1 MTAFVFALQ
10 RILKPLLLCL
20 FSESN
25 YIVLEKAGDVHP
37 NPGPLSSS
45 SSLSSSSLSNTLN
58 GSISSNLNQFHH
70 LSFIQYNVQSIINKL
85 DLFTVEL
92 SEFDILAFSETWLHA
107 GISTNDL
114 LIPSYNYPERKD
126 RDRDPHGGVV
136 IYVKESLNYKRRQD
150 LELPGIECI
159 WLEIIL
165 QHKRL
170 LFGLF
175 YRPPNSDQIYHSLI
189 EDSIHLAIDSGI
201 TDVIVTGDFNYN
213 LMNDVTNR
221 KILSICQQ
229 FSMHQYIT
237 EPTHFTENS
246 YSLLD
251 IILVSN
257 TNNVITC
264 GVGDPFLTQDIRYHC
279 PVYGILKFSKPKYKS
294 FERQIW
300 SYDRGD
306 YDLLRDRAALSNW
319 DSFKDADIDTYARN
333 VTNHIKEISKQCIPN
348 KTIRVRPLEPPWIT
362 SSIKKQI
369 RKRKRL
375 YRRAKTT
382 NNPDI
387 WNKFRRQR
395 NKTISLIRLSKQNH
409 IDKLKA
415 KLKSENLTSKDWW
428 STLKY
433 FISSEKV
440 SNIPPLKSNNNI
452 IFDATEKANLL
463 NDFFTAQ
470 TVINDQ
476 NVGVPDVTDR
486 NVISE
491 LSIVVLTADEVKSVL
506 KSLPVGKASGP
517 DGITNRVLKELA
529 DQMAMPLSLLFNQS
543 IEDGKI
549 PTDWKE
555 AYVSPV
561 PKGGDLSLSSNYRPI
576 FLLSNLDKIF
586 ERAIFKHIYN
596 HLRDNSILTAYQS
609 GFTPGD
615 STINQLTYMYDT
627 FCSALDS
634 GKEVRAVFCDISK
647 AFDRV
652 WHKGLIRK
660 LKTAGITGTLL
671 KWFKS
676 YLDERKQRVVIPG
689 AKSDWTFIQAG
700 EPQGSILGPL
710 LFLIFINDIVTEIG
724 SNIRLFADD
733 TSLYI
738 IVEHPDTAALC
749 LNNDLQTITDWAHKW
764 LVTFNPL
771 KTESLTISRKI
782 NKPYH
787 PPLYMSGTQIN
798 EVNNHKHLGIYLS
811 NDCTW
816 HNHIEYIKEK
826 AWKRLNTMRRLKLVL
841 DRKSLEIVYISF
853 IRPILEYGDIL
864 WDNCTL
870 YEKRELDKIQ
880 NEAARIV
887 TGTTALVSLQSL
899 YDEVGWESL
908 QSRRSNHKLC
918 LFFKMQHD
926 LTPAYLSFLVPP
938 SVSETSRYN
947 LRNADDFTT
956 IPCRSQQYYTSFL
969 PSVVRD
975 WNNLPQH
982 AKQINSLL
990 SFKSFQ
996 ARNKT
1001 KVPKHFY
1008 TGKRYWQVMHT
1019 RIRTNCS
1026 ALNSDLYSKN
1036 ITDSSLCSCG
1046 AVENAHH
1053 FFFTCPRYHEP
1064 RADMLDTLAFLPEV
1078 TLNLILYGDES
1089 ICHENNVGIFSAVQK
1104 FIEKTKR
1111 F

>member
-1 MTAFVFALQ
+1 M
-10 RILKPLLLCL
+10 
-20 FSESN
+20 
-25 YIVLEKAGDVHP
+25 
-37 NPGPLSSS
+37 
-45 SSLSSSSLSNTLN
+45 
-58 GSISSNLNQFHH
+58 
-70 LSFIQYNVQSIINKL
+70 
-85 DLFTVEL
+85 
-92 SEFDILAFSETWLHA
+92 
-107 GISTNDL
+107 
-114 LIPSYNYPERKD
+114 
-126 RDRDPHGGVV
+126 
-136 IYVKESLNYKRRQD
+136 
-150 LELPGIECI
+150 
-159 WLEIIL
+159 
-165 QHKRL
+165 
-170 LFGLF
+170 
-175 YRPPNSDQIYHSLI
+175 
-189 EDSIHLAIDSGI
+189 
-201 TDVIVTGDFNYN
+201 
-213 LMNDVTNR
+213 
-221 KILSICQQ
+221 
-229 FSMHQYIT
+229 
-237 EPTHFTENS
+237 
-246 YSLLD
+246 
-251 IILVSN
+251 
-257 TNNVITC
+257 
-264 GVGDPFLTQDIRYHC
+264 
-279 PVYGILKFSKPKYKS
+279 
-294 FERQIW
+294 
-300 SYDRGD
+300 
-306 YDLLRDRAALSNW
+306 SNW

-415 KLKSENLTSKDWW
+415 KLKFENLTSKDWW

-476 NVGVPDVTDR
+476 NVDVPDVTDR

-517 DGITNRVLKELA
+517 DGISNRVLKELA

-549 PTDWKE
+549 PADWKE

-576 FLLSNLDKIF
+576 SLLSNLDKIL
-586 ERAIFKHIYN
+586 ERAIFKYIYN

-700 EPQGSILGPL
+700 VPQGSILGPL

-749 LNNDLQTITDWAHKW
+749 LNNDLQTIT
-764 LVTFNPL
+764 
-771 KTESLTISRKI
+771 EI
-782 NKPYH
+782 
-787 PPLYMSGTQIN
+787 GT
-798 EVNNHKHLGIYLS
+798 
-811 NDCTW
+811 
-816 HNHIEYIKEK
+816 
-826 AWKRLNTMRRLKLVL
+826 
-841 DRKSLEIVYISF
+841 
-853 IRPILEYGDIL
+853 
-864 WDNCTL
+864 
-870 YEKRELDKIQ
+870 
-880 NEAARIV
+880 
-887 TGTTALVSLQSL
+887 
-899 YDEVGWESL
+899 
-908 QSRRSNHKLC
+908 
-918 LFFKMQHD
+918 
-926 LTPAYLSFLVPP
+926 
-938 SVSETSRYN
+938 
-947 LRNADDFTT
+947 
-956 IPCRSQQYYTSFL
+956 
-969 PSVVRD
+969 
-975 WNNLPQH
+975 
-982 AKQINSLL
+982 
-990 SFKSFQ
+990 
-996 ARNKT
+996 
-1001 KVPKHFY
+1001 
-1008 TGKRYWQVMHT
+1008 
-1019 RIRTNCS
+1019 
-1026 ALNSDLYSKN
+1026 
-1036 ITDSSLCSCG
+1036 
-1046 AVENAHH
+1046 
-1053 FFFTCPRYHEP
+1053 
-1064 RADMLDTLAFLPEV
+1064 
-1078 TLNLILYGDES
+1078 
-1089 ICHENNVGIFSAVQK
+1089 
-1104 FIEKTKR
+1104 
-1111 F
+1111 

>member
-1 MTAFVFALQ
+1 MT
-10 RILKPLLLCL
+10 
-20 FSESN
+20 
-25 YIVLEKAGDVHP
+25 
-37 NPGPLSSS
+37 
-45 SSLSSSSLSNTLN
+45 
-58 GSISSNLNQFHH
+58 
-70 LSFIQYNVQSIINKL
+70 
-85 DLFTVEL
+85 
-92 SEFDILAFSETWLHA
+92 
-107 GISTNDL
+107 
-114 LIPSYNYPERKD
+114 LI
-126 RDRDPHGGVV
+126 H
-136 IYVKESLNYKRRQD
+136 
-150 LELPGIECI
+150 C
-159 WLEIIL
+159 
-165 QHKRL
+165 
-170 LFGLF
+170 
-175 YRPPNSDQIYHSLI
+175 
-189 EDSIHLAIDSGI
+189 
-201 TDVIVTGDFNYN
+201 
-213 LMNDVTNR
+213 
-221 KILSICQQ
+221 C
-229 FSMHQYIT
+229 
-237 EPTHFTENS
+237 
-246 YSLLD
+246 
-251 IILVSN
+251 
-257 TNNVITC
+257 VITC

-306 YDLLRDRAALSNW
+306 YDLLRGRAALSNW
-319 DSFKDADIDTYARN
+319 DALKDADIDTYARN

-369 RKRKRL
+369 RQRKRL
-375 YRRAKTT
+375 YPRAKTT
-382 NNPDI
+382 NNPEV

-433 FISSEKV
+433 FILPEKI
-440 SNIPPLKSNNNI
+440 SNIPPLKSHNNV

-476 NVGVPDVTDR
+476 NTDVPEVTDR

-491 LSIVVLTADEVKSVL
+491 LSIIVLAADEVKSVL

-517 DGITNRVLKELA
+517 DGISNRVLKELA
-529 DQMAMPLSLLFNQS
+529 DQIAMPLSLLFNQS
-543 IEDGKI
+543 IVNGKI
-549 PTDWKE
+549 PADWKE

-561 PKGGDLSLSSNYRPI
+561 PKSGDLSLSSNYRPI
-576 FLLSNLDKIF
+576 SLLSNLDKVF
-586 ERAIFKHIYN
+586 ERLIFKHIYN
-596 HLRDNSILTAYQS
+596 HLRDNNILTVYQS

-634 GKEVRAVFCDISK
+634 GKEFRAVFCDISK

-660 LKTAGITGTLL
+660 LKAAGITGTLL

-676 YLDERKQRVVIPG
+676 YLDGRKQPVVIPG
-689 AKSDWTFIQAG
+689 AKSDWSFIKAG
-700 EPQGSILGPL
+700 VPQGSILGPL
-710 LFLIFINDIVTEIG
+710 LFLIFINDIVTDIG
-724 SNIRLFADD
+724 ANIRLFADD

-749 LNNDLQTITDWAHKW
+749 LNNDLQTITVWAHKW

-771 KTESLTISRKI
+771 KTESLTISRKL
-782 NKPYH
+782 NKPFH

-798 EVNNHKHLGIYLS
+798 EVNSHKHLGIYLS

-853 IRPILEYGDIL
+853 IRPTLEYGDTL

-908 QSRRSNHKLC
+908 QCRRSNHKLC

-926 LTPAYLSFLVPP
+926 LTPAYLSF
-938 SVSETSRYN
+938 
-947 LRNADDFTT
+947 
-956 IPCRSQQYYTSFL
+956 PC
-969 PSVVRD
+969 
-975 WNNLPQH
+975 
-982 AKQINSLL
+982 
-990 SFKSFQ
+990 
-996 ARNKT
+996 
-1001 KVPKHFY
+1001 
-1008 TGKRYWQVMHT
+1008 
-1019 RIRTNCS
+1019 
-1026 ALNSDLYSKN
+1026 
-1036 ITDSSLCSCG
+1036 SSLC
-1046 AVENAHH
+1046 
-1053 FFFTCPRYHEP
+1053 
-1064 RADMLDTLAFLPEV
+1064 
-1078 TLNLILYGDES
+1078 
-1089 ICHENNVGIFSAVQK
+1089 
-1104 FIEKTKR
+1104 KR
-1111 F
+1111 NF